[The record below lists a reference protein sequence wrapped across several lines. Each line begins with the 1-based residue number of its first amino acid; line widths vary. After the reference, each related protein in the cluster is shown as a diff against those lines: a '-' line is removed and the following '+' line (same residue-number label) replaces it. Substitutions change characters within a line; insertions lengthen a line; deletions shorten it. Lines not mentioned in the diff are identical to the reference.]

1 MGAAVVTA
9 TLTPEFTPVPA
20 SAPASYAA
28 DKTDKADKG
37 TGTLTVVK
45 KSTAPSAHKSPT
57 APVSA
62 GGGGTARLS
71 AVQERAAEGPG
82 TPHTVIGLIL
92 AGAAAVAVA
101 VRSVRRGRGR

>member
-1 MGAAVVTA
+1 MGSLRLTLCAMTMGAAVVTA

-20 SAPASYAA
+20 SATAPASYAA
-28 DKTDKADKG
+28 DKADKTG
-37 TGTLTVVK
+37 KATGTLTVVK
-45 KSTAPSAHKSPT
+45 KPT
-57 APVSA
+57 VP
-62 GGGGTARLS
+62 S

-82 TPHTVIGLIL
+82 TLHTVIGLIL